1 VGPVVDFLLAT
12 GWDVGD
18 KKGDSKRGVSHCEE
32 FDMEVERIA
41 LGNFVGMELSEI

>member
-1 VGPVVDFLLAT
+1 
-12 GWDVGD
+12 VGD

-41 LGNFVGMELSEI
+41 LENFVGMELSEI